1 MKFCRFSTIGFI
13 LLSANRL
20 AFAEPS
26 NIVDQKTL
34 FTTVSKLEK
43 VLPFKQK
50 GVEEVTGCKL
60 GNVLSPGNS
69 TKEEGREYY
78 ESAKSNDGLVAK
90 LKLIEFLPPT
100 DIAKGVVVITLNK
113 TKPIISE
120 KEVRATFGKPA
131 DISDGL
137 NMGIPESGQPKALM
151 YRRKWGDLVFFVSKT
166 PDHRVQEVLLEAIAY
181 QPLHFK

>member
-1 MKFCRFSTIGFI
+1 MKFCRFSIIGFI
-13 LLSANRL
+13 LLSANGL

-43 VLPFKQK
+43 VLPFKEK

-60 GNVLSPGNS
+60 NNVLPTVSS
-69 TKEEGREYY
+69 TKTEGREYY
-78 ESAKSNDGLVAK
+78 ESVKSTDGLVAK
-90 LKLIEFLPPT
+90 LELIEFLPPT
-100 DIAKGVVVITLNK
+100 DIAKGIVIITLNK

-131 DISDGL
+131 DIRDGL
-137 NMGIPESGQPKALM
+137 NMDIPESGQPKALM
-151 YRRKWGDLVFFVSKT
+151 YNRKWGDLVFYVSKT
-166 PDHRVQEVLLEAIAY
+166 PDHRLQEVLLKAIAY
-181 QPLHFK
+181 PPFHLK